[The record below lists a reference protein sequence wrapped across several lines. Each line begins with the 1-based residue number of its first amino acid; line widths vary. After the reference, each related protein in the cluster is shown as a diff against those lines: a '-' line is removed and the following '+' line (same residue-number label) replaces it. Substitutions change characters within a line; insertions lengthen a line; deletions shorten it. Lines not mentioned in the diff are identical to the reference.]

1 MSNQPTWLQNAINE
15 FNSSNH
21 KDGDILTHD
30 WIKYALQIP
39 EPKNLSEAE
48 RIQWLAMGRVE
59 AFKDWLLESRNIA
72 IKSVRGQGYYIVP
85 PRDQARVA
93 CQESMKM
100 VSKGLRK
107 GHRMLQHTRIDQLN
121 DDEKRRHTDAEVRMS
136 GITGMIKRQ
145 KKDVFRLFKH

>member
-1 MSNQPTWLQNAINE
+1 
-15 FNSSNH
+15 
-21 KDGDILTHD
+21 
-30 WIKYALQIP
+30 
-39 EPKNLSEAE
+39 
-48 RIQWLAMGRVE
+48 
-59 AFKDWLLESRNIA
+59 
-72 IKSVRGQGYYIVP
+72 
-85 PRDQARVA
+85 
-93 CQESMKM
+93 M

>member
-1 MSNQPTWLQNAINE
+1 
-15 FNSSNH
+15 
-21 KDGDILTHD
+21 
-30 WIKYALQIP
+30 
-39 EPKNLSEAE
+39 
-48 RIQWLAMGRVE
+48 MGRVE
-59 AFKDWLLESRNIA
+59 AFKDWLLENRNIA

>member
-15 FNSSNH
+15 FNNSNH

-59 AFKDWLLESRNIA
+59 AFKDWLLENRNIA

>member
-30 WIKYALQIP
+30 WIKYALNIP

-59 AFKDWLLESRNIA
+59 AFKDWLLENRNIA